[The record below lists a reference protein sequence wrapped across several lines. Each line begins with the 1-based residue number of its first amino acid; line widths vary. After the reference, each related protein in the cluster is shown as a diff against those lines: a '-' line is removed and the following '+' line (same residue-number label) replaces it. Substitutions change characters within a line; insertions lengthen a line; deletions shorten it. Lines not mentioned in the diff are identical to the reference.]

1 MIFVKS
7 GVVVKAMVTSLL
19 GVALVACSTGS
30 NGKSALI
37 SPDAVDAFTSLAIVD
52 GIEFEFG
59 DEFPVTVE
67 ALVNGAFTG
76 GCTRI
81 NDVTEQHIG
90 DTIVITLL
98 TNTTDKEGCES
109 EAARFLQ
116 FVPLDIEGLKAGV
129 YTVIVNGF
137 SARFQLLLDNVAP
150 TVG

>member
-7 GVVVKAMVTSLL
+7 GVVVKAMVTALL
-19 GVALVACSTGS
+19 GVALVACSSGGGQS
-30 NGKSALI
+30 GLI
-37 SPDAVDAFTSLAIVD
+37 SPDAVNAFVSLAIVD

-67 ALVNGAFTG
+67 ASVNGAFMG

-90 DTIVITLL
+90 DTIVITMS
-98 TNTTDKEGCES
+98 TNTTDAEGCES

-116 FVPLDIEGLKAGV
+116 FVPLDIEGLMAGV